1 MEGREGGGSIE
12 VQRVTTVKGKG
23 LDHTTSVSREK
34 FTAVIQ
40 WVNQGDEDMV
50 Q

>member
-1 MEGREGGGSIE
+1 M
-12 VQRVTTVKGKG
+12 TTVKGEG
-23 LDHTTSVSREK
+23 LDHTTSISREE

-40 WVNQGDEDMV
+40 WVNQCDEDMV